1 VEVTPHTS
9 EMSESA
15 YAVPSHTPMHW
26 VGDSFAHCSDGVS
39 HELPGFPIGDIS
51 PEPQSGEA
59 VAAHGRSRQSP
70 ELSRLAE
77 GTAHNP
83 TEWVNHW
90 RAVCHLSHPRRFT
103 VSQILRDFLPYYCA
117 CREPVFRGPVP

>member
-1 VEVTPHTS
+1 
-9 EMSESA
+9 MSDNA
-15 YAVPSHTPMHW
+15 FAGRRHTPMHG
-26 VGDSFAHCSDGVS
+26 VGDNLARYSDGVY
-39 HELPGFPIGDIS
+39 HELPGYSIGDIT
-51 PEPQSGEA
+51 PEPQAGEA
-59 VAAHGRSRQSP
+59 VTAHGRSRQSL